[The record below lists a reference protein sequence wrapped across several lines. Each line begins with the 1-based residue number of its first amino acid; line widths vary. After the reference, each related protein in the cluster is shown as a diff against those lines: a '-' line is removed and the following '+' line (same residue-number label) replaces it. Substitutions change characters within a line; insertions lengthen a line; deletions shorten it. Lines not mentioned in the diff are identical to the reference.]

1 MKVSR
6 RRGISGILSGAILFG
21 IIFTTG
27 ATYFTSVQTSAR
39 LVHDNSIESIRA
51 AGESKEE
58 AFSVLGLLDNGNFI
72 LSNITNDGN
81 SAMRIM
87 EIFVINPNGTLV
99 NHMNTDPL
107 PATINAA
114 DSHLINTTV
123 PYDNGTYRIRV
134 VSARGNVALGQYPI
148 PTLPLAEISE
158 QLIENITISVTTKA
172 IGKLLIDFES
182 FQFCRPDIQDCTEAS
197 SDWGPG
203 WRVDKSNEY
212 LFRIKIRNTTN
223 RTIFFEKNSAILMLQ
238 AQEAGGGNLP
248 SDLYIKDPPVL
259 GDDDGAPYTNWTFA
273 LPPDDAYHWLY
284 IGADNVGGDM
294 LQNLPQAGIY
304 TVNLIIFGYWDGN
317 GSGAYEVG
325 IDADPYSQNIPFQGM
340 LIDP

>member
-197 SDWGPG
+197 SDWGA
-203 WRVDKSNEY
+203 RLES
-212 LFRIKIRNTTN
+212 
-223 RTIFFEKNSAILMLQ
+223 
-238 AQEAGGGNLP
+238 
-248 SDLYIKDPPVL
+248 
-259 GDDDGAPYTNWTFA
+259 
-273 LPPDDAYHWLY
+273 
-284 IGADNVGGDM
+284 
-294 LQNLPQAGIY
+294 
-304 TVNLIIFGYWDGN
+304 
-317 GSGAYEVG
+317 
-325 IDADPYSQNIPFQGM
+325 
-340 LIDP
+340 